1 MEKRDRI
8 GTEIDDRSEISFR
21 PIARNGTV
29 HGTDCGNGRSRKHKK
44 KRALE
49 SEEAGRTSARARRRR
64 RNRRGEE
71 GLVFHFFPRARRTK
85 AIVED
90 PIVED

>member
-1 MEKRDRI
+1 MPTNMEMAELEETQK
-8 GTEIDDRSEISFR
+8 G
-21 PIARNGTV
+21 V
-29 HGTDCGNGRSRKHKK
+29 HRRSRWKD
-44 KRALE
+44 KRA
-49 SEEAGRTSARARRRR
+49 RTHTRQREGTG
-64 RNRRGEE
+64 GEE